1 MKREQNWRTW
11 ETAGMLVT
19 LLLGNGLHFST
30 TGRGRRAGPRIS
42 LR

>member
-19 LLLGNGLHFST
+19 LLLGNGLHFHYDW
-30 TGRGRRAGPRIS
+30 TGQARWAAYI
-42 LR
+42 